1 MDNMKDSKAVDM
13 VKALDKV
20 RKNPRER
27 ERLNREWERMTAR
40 ESKKGPAGDMVAL
53 FMKAVRF

>member
-1 MDNMKDSKAVDM
+1 MDNMKDSKSVDM
-13 VKALDKV
+13 VKVMDEV

-40 ESKKGPAGDMVAL
+40 ESKKGPAGQMTAL